1 MLWSS
6 GVCARHRGFSGTL
19 ILLQVFTAHKF
30 VILYTDL
37 IHVLRVLDG
46 MGNAAAWGAI
56 LSIMMKLYPGNV
68 ATIMS
73 STEMIFGLGYSVGPA
88 IGGSLYDVGGFKLPF
103 ITVGSITLVIAI
115 ALIYFIPGLL

>member
-1 MLWSS
+1 M
-6 GVCARHRGFSGTL
+6 
-19 ILLQVFTAHKF
+19 
-30 VILYTDL
+30 
-37 IHVLRVLDG
+37 LRVLDG

>member
-1 MLWSS
+1 M
-6 GVCARHRGFSGTL
+6 
-19 ILLQVFTAHKF
+19 
-30 VILYTDL
+30 
-37 IHVLRVLDG
+37 LRVLDG

-115 ALIYFIPGLL
+115 ALIHFIPGLL